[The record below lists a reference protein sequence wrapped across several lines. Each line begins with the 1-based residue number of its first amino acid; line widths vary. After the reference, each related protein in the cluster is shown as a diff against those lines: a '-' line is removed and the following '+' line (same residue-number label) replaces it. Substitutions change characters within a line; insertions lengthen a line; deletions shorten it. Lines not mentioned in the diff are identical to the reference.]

1 MTATTTSQKANPTAQ
16 LMENERA
23 RHLTLQERRTRISV
37 RLEAEKQAL
46 DAAKE
51 EARRLF
57 GTDDL
62 AALRQEYKKLQEEN
76 ERRVV
81 EFSMALDAVE
91 NALTD
96 IERQINF

>member
-1 MTATTTSQKANPTAQ
+1 
-16 LMENERA
+16 MESEKL
-23 RHLTLQERRTRISV
+23 RHQTLQERRNRVSV

-62 AALRQEYKKLQEEN
+62 VALREQYRKLQEEN

-81 EFSMALDAVE
+81 EFSMALDTVE
-91 NALTD
+91 SALSD
-96 IERQINF
+96 IERQINI